1 MIITIAKLKFF
12 DYITGRNVFIQPAQ
26 LAGLDLDPSRL
37 QVPALNGTSPPRCD
51 ILERRDIF
59 GRKVH
64 MKTFAPK
71 DENNRNKQQ
80 IIVPTNCPWV
90 SEDASRRLNHGGF
103 LKLSVM

>member
-1 MIITIAKLKFF
+1 MIITIVKLKFF
-12 DYITGRNVFIQPAQ
+12 DYIIGRNFFIQPGQ

-37 QVPALNGTSPPRCD
+37 QVPAPNGISHPRCD

-80 IIVPTNCPWV
+80 IIVPTNCPRV
-90 SEDASRRLNHGGF
+90 SEDAYRRLNHGGLF
-103 LKLSVM
+103 KLSVM